1 MNSKLVQRRNAYVKA
16 LNDING
22 DGAFHIGRYTEI
34 LQKQNESLRQENE
47 TLSTANN
54 DLKKEILILKNKL
67 EVRHEGD

>member
-22 DGAFHIGRYTEI
+22 DGAFHIGRYTGI

-47 TLSTANN
+47 TLSAALN
-54 DLKKEILILKNKL
+54 DARKEIRVLKNKL
-67 EVRHEGD
+67 EVRYGE